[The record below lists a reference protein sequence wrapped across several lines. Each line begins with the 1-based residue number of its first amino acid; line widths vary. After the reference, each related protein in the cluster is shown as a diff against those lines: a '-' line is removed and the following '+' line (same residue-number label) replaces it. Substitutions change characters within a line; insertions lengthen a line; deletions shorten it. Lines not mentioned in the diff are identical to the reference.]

1 MVKVDPNIKTDVTA
15 IIGCAVTTGAG
26 AVINTAQV
34 QPNEIVA
41 IFGVGCVGLSA
52 VVSARMAG
60 TNPIVA
66 VDLNDE
72 KLAFAKNFGATHVVN
87 ASKEDPIATIHAL
100 TVQEDRFTFAR
111 HPYPGWITPFQRRW
125 QKFMLAIC

>member
-1 MVKVDPNIKTDVTA
+1 MVKFGPNIKTDVTA

-26 AVINTAQV
+26 AVINTAHV
-34 QPNEIVA
+34 QPNESVA

-52 VVSARMAG
+52 VVSARTAG

-72 KLAFAKNFGATHVVN
+72 KLAFAKTL
-87 ASKEDPIATIHAL
+87 AL
-100 TVQEDRFTFAR
+100 
-111 HPYPGWITPFQRRW
+111 PMW
-125 QKFMLAIC
+125 